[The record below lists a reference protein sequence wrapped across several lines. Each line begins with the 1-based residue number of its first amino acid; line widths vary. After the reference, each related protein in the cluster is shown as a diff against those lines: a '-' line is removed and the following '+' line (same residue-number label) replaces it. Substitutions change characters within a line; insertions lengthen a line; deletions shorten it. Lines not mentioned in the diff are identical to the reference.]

1 MNATYRPQQ
10 VDEVEVFYRESGPT
24 DRPVVL
30 LSHGFP
36 TSSHILS
43 SV

>member
-1 MNATYRPQQ
+1 MNTTYRTQT
-10 VDEVEVFYRESGPT
+10 VDEVEIFYRESGPT
-24 DRPVVL
+24 DGPVVL